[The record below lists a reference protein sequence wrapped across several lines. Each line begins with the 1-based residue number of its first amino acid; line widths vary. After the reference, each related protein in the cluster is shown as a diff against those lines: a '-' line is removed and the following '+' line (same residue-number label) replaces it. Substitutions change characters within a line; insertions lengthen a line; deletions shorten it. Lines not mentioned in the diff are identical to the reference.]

1 MTSPQKRRANRLNAQ
16 RSSGPKTQAGRTIAS
31 LNSVKHGLS
40 QPVDLMTTGVNTSAL
55 AALLHED
62 GLDALQAHELVMKIL
77 DYERNVAHQLRVFQ
91 GWQEPGLELTP
102 EVVDAKARER
112 YPEID
117 MLDEMIQDELFITG
131 RVSAKDVKKVARIKE
146 AMCRDWIKLHNRQMR
161 AVVRDAN
168 SATRYLKR
176 SSNQLIKSLKALG
189 DA

>member
-16 RSSGPKTQAGRTIAS
+16 RSSGPRTQAGRTIAS

-40 QPVDLMTTGVNTSAL
+40 QPVDPLTSGVNASAL
-55 AALLHED
+55 AALLRED
-62 GLDALQAHELVMKIL
+62 GVDALQAHELVIKML

-117 MLDEMIQDELFITG
+117 MLDEMIQDELFFKG
-131 RVSAKDVKKVARIKE
+131 RVSARDVKKVARIKE
-146 AMCRDWIKLHNRQMR
+146 AMYRDWIKLHNRQMR
-161 AVVRDAN
+161 AAVRDVN
-168 SATRYLKR
+168 NATRYLKR

-189 DA
+189 SA

>member
-16 RSSGPKTQAGRTIAS
+16 RSSGPKTEAGRTIAS

-40 QPVDLMTTGVNTSAL
+40 QPVDLLTSDVNTSAL

-62 GLDALQAHELVMKIL
+62 GLDALQAHELVIKML

-91 GWQEPGLELTP
+91 GWQEPDLELTP

-117 MLDEMIQDELFITG
+117 MLDEMIQDELFFKG
-131 RVSAKDVKKVARIKE
+131 RVSTRDVKKVARIKE
-146 AMCRDWIKLHNRQMR
+146 AMHRDWIKLHNRQMR
-161 AVVRDAN
+161 AAARDAN
-168 SATRYLKR
+168 NATRYLKR

-189 DA
+189 ND